1 MNYIFIA
8 IAVIFAVLLFKLL
21 KAPLKLVWKLLIHA
35 LSGLITL
42 LIFNFVAGIFGTNID
57 INLVNCLISGIL
69 GIPGVIL
76 ILLLK

>member
-57 INLVNCLISGIL
+57 INLVNCLIAGIL